1 MDIGNTCGRTAAQH
15 GLNLGDTCFGVP
27 AKGKCTRA
35 EVSTGAWLA
44 NVNSA
49 AGRHDVLDV
58 GIFYAIGNHPSPT
71 SQMSDGCLDCVFVSI
86 VNNMGGFE
94 VTHEYFRSDSR
105 IDVVNKQLAALNYC
119 APRAPRCL
127 WLTCPAAYPRTAIPF
142 MYSTS
147 PSDRS
152 RQLFCLS
159 WPWSLPGR
167 FADRASRTR
176 PRRSARQT
184 TPARTMR
191 RPPSPRPCKGG
202 QCGHPEIV
210 AVSGYVHVH
219 Q

>member
-119 APRAPRCL
+119 APPGPPLPMADVSGGVPTNGDSFHVL
-127 WLTCPAAYPRTAIPF
+127 DFALGSLSAALLLVVAVVVARQVR
-142 MYSTS
+142 
-147 PSDRS
+147 RS
-152 RQLFCLS
+152 RQPHAPTPIS
-159 WPWSLPGR
+159 E
-167 FADRASRTR
+167 ADDSGKDDEKAALT
-176 PRRSARQT
+176 
-184 TPARTMR
+184 
-191 RPPSPRPCKGG
+191 
-202 QCGHPEIV
+202 E
-210 AVSGYVHVH
+210 AV
-219 Q
+219 